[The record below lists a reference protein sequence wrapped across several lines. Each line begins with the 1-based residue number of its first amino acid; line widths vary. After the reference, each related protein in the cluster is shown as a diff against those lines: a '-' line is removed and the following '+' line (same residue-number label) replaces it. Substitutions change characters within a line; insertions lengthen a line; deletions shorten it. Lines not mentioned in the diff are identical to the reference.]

1 MTQPEET
8 PVSFIPSNFIEKG
21 KILNGTFD
29 IRNAIESIVL
39 SLAIGIPVF
48 HLPLS
53 LTARIII
60 LCMTALPAAMVA
72 LIGIGGESITAFLM
86 NALRFVVNRRVIW
99 RSDSLP
105 EGKPRRKPR
114 FKEPKTKKH
123 RKAEKI
129 GRAFQSNGIGSPN
142 SLNRTHQLRQK
153 VKKKEHRQ
161 FDTSTKRGIKK
172 QAKEDIRYL
181 KWEQKEASRQKKGGG
196 ETDQKYRKKTE
207 ARRRKEEEKRAVSE
221 KRAAKKRAAKKRWF
235 PRRTPHLPR
244 QNPFPGKSERKTR
257 PWRIIFRWKKSQTE
271 SSIPQTDG
279 T

>member
-123 RKAEKI
+123 RKAEKMAEPSKVMASAPPQSEPDAKLAFADLLPRARA
-129 GRAFQSNGIGSPN
+129 GRLA
-142 SLNRTHQLRQK
+142 
-153 VKKKEHRQ
+153 
-161 FDTSTKRGIKK
+161 
-172 QAKEDIRYL
+172 
-181 KWEQKEASRQKKGGG
+181 GGLPVS
-196 ETDQKYRKKTE
+196 ERVRVPLVPVR
-207 ARRRKEEEKRAVSE
+207 ARREPQPREGERTARKQRREDS
-221 KRAAKKRAAKKRWF
+221 F
-235 PRRTPHLPR
+235 PMLFHFLFSFLPLCSNHCTIRTI
-244 QNPFPGKSERKTR
+244 QV
-257 PWRIIFRWKKSQTE
+257 
-271 SSIPQTDG
+271 
-279 T
+279 

>member
-8 PVSFIPSNFIEKG
+8 PVSFIPPNFIEKG

-39 SLAIGIPVF
+39 SLAIGIPVS

-105 EGKPRRKPR
+105 EGKPRRNPR
-114 FKEPKTKKH
+114 SKEPKTKKH
-123 RKAEKI
+123 RKAEKK
-129 GRAFQSNGIGSPN
+129 AEPSKVMASAPPQSEPDAPAPPKS
-142 SLNRTHQLRQK
+142 
-153 VKKKEHRQ
+153 
-161 FDTSTKRGIKK
+161 
-172 QAKEDIRYL
+172 
-181 KWEQKEASRQKKGGG
+181 QKK
-196 ETDQKYRKKTE
+196 
-207 ARRRKEEEKRAVSE
+207 
-221 KRAAKKRAAKKRWF
+221 
-235 PRRTPHLPR
+235 RTP
-244 QNPFPGKSERKTR
+244 TV
-257 PWRIIFRWKKSQTE
+257 
-271 SSIPQTDG
+271 
-279 T
+279 

>member
-86 NALRFVVNRRVIW
+86 NALRFVVNRRVTGGPTVFRKESHAGNHVSKSQRQRNTGKQKKW
-99 RSDSLP
+99 QSLP
-105 EGKPRRKPR
+105 K
-114 FKEPKTKKH
+114 
-123 RKAEKI
+123 
-129 GRAFQSNGIGSPN
+129 
-142 SLNRTHQLRQK
+142 
-153 VKKKEHRQ
+153 
-161 FDTSTKRGIKK
+161 
-172 QAKEDIRYL
+172 
-181 KWEQKEASRQKKGGG
+181 
-196 ETDQKYRKKTE
+196 
-207 ARRRKEEEKRAVSE
+207 
-221 KRAAKKRAAKKRWF
+221 
-235 PRRTPHLPR
+235 
-244 QNPFPGKSERKTR
+244 
-257 PWRIIFRWKKSQTE
+257 
-271 SSIPQTDG
+271 
-279 T
+279 

>member
-105 EGKPRRKPR
+105 EGKPRRNPR

-123 RKAEKI
+123 RKAEKM
-129 GRAFQSNGIGSPN
+129 AEPSKVMASAPPQSEPDAPAPPKS
-142 SLNRTHQLRQK
+142 
-153 VKKKEHRQ
+153 KKKGPREVCSNPQ
-161 FDTSTKRGIKK
+161 RGLKK
-172 QAKEDIRYL
+172 PG
-181 KWEQKEASRQKKGGG
+181 KGG
-196 ETDQKYRKKTE
+196 
-207 ARRRKEEEKRAVSE
+207 
-221 KRAAKKRAAKKRWF
+221 
-235 PRRTPHLPR
+235 
-244 QNPFPGKSERKTR
+244 
-257 PWRIIFRWKKSQTE
+257 
-271 SSIPQTDG
+271 
-279 T
+279 